1 MARPISSL
9 TKLILSIPRDT
20 PVADVIAMAKQEGL
34 TTSAGNVHQVR
45 SKYELA
51 EDGSVVKKGTGKA
64 SKKAAKGGKAAKAAA
79 PAPAPAA
86 KPAKPAK
93 AAKSAPKAAK
103 KAAPKK
109 AAPAPAARA
118 PKADSDVE
126 KALKAAAVAMVLAH
140 GVDRA
145 QAVVDNVI
153 ASIRSL
159 RIPLSGIP
167 RGPRLPPRRRLPG
180 QSSSHGGAG
189 TVGRRPTRTR
199 RGGHSGAGRYGL
211 SLARIEP
218 EYVKSHELHCVTPL
232 PPTQTPPLGAKPDCA
247 MHMYLIL

>member
-86 KPAKPAK
+86 KPAKAAK
-93 AAKSAPKAAK
+93 AAKSAPKPAK

-109 AAPAPAARA
+109 AAPAAAARA

-159 RIPLSGIP
+159 RLPLSSIRAG
-167 RGPRLPPRRRLPG
+167 RGSLHGDDCPGSRRRVEV
-180 QSSSHGGAG
+180 QGA
-189 TVGRRPTRTR
+189 VPVRRRAQTHTPAAQGSQR
-199 RGGHSGAGRYGL
+199 RGQVGL
-211 SLARIEP
+211 ELRPDRARVRE
-218 EYVKSHELHCVTPL
+218 VARVA
-232 PPTQTPPLGAKPDCA
+232 LGDRAHADA
-247 MHMYLIL
+247 ALR

>member
-1 MARPISSL
+1 MARPISPL

-45 SKYELA
+45 SKYELDA
-51 EDGSVVKKGTGKA
+51 DGSVVKKGTAKA
-64 SKKAAKGGKAAKAAA
+64 APKKAAKGGKAAKAA

-93 AAKSAPKAAK
+93 AAKAAPKPAK

-109 AAPAPAARA
+109 AAPAAAARA
-118 PKADSDVE
+118 PKTDSDVE

-159 RIPLSGIP
+159 RIALSRKGW
-167 RGPRLPPRRRLPG
+167 RRR
-180 QSSSHGGAG
+180 SARAS
-189 TVGRRPTRTR
+189 RRARA
-199 RGGHSGAGRYGL
+199 SGFSG
-211 SLARIEP
+211 
-218 EYVKSHELHCVTPL
+218 
-232 PPTQTPPLGAKPDCA
+232 
-247 MHMYLIL
+247 

>member
-1 MARPISSL
+1 MARPISPL

-45 SKYELA
+45 SKYELDA
-51 EDGSVVKKGTGKA
+51 DGSVVKKGTGKA
-64 SKKAAKGGKAAKAAA
+64 SKKAAKGGKPAKAAA
-79 PAPAPAA
+79 PAPAAPAA

-93 AAKSAPKAAK
+93 AAKAAAKPAK

-109 AAPAPAARA
+109 AAPAAARA
-118 PKADSDVE
+118 PKTDSDAE

-159 RIPLSGIP
+159 RIALSSTRKALLP
-167 RGPRLPPRRRLPG
+167 RYPAT
-180 QSSSHGGAG
+180 SA
-189 TVGRRPTRTR
+189 RTKQAPS
-199 RGGHSGAGRYGL
+199 RGGLAKRHSGAGR
-211 SLARIEP
+211 
-218 EYVKSHELHCVTPL
+218 
-232 PPTQTPPLGAKPDCA
+232 
-247 MHMYLIL
+247 

>member
-64 SKKAAKGGKAAKAAA
+64 SKKAAKGGKAAKAA
-79 PAPAPAA
+79 PPAPAA
-86 KPAKPAK
+86 KPAAKPAK

-159 RIPLSGIP
+159 RLPLTGIR
-167 RGPRLPPRRRLPG
+167 RGPRLPPRRRLRG
-180 QSSSHGGAG
+180 QSSSPGGA
-189 TVGRRPTRTR
+189 
-199 RGGHSGAGRYGL
+199 
-211 SLARIEP
+211 
-218 EYVKSHELHCVTPL
+218 
-232 PPTQTPPLGAKPDCA
+232 
-247 MHMYLIL
+247 